1 MLLTTPKIQ
10 RLNYQLVHKLYTLK
24 CKLKKGQEPSKTLC
38 VTRISGTLDYT
49 APFTSV
55 IINSYNR
62 ILKTSVKDYNSQS
75 DIPSLIFP
83 TNKLRNNSFNSF
95 QSLRF
100 LNMTNSHY
108 CPYSGNNLDNE
119 ESIFCWSRF
128 VSEEGRDEVI
138 AFLRDDLGLNMDEV
152 NTESN
157 DFEMTLAEGSHQEL
171 ENVLHEAGWV
181 EQGDYD
187 LDRDDEDYLNLPSI
201 VRETIE
207 SEDKEITAK
216 DIDNLSPEAKAL
228 YDRLKNS

>member
-62 ILKTSVKDYNSQS
+62 ILKTSDKDYNSRS

-83 TNKLRNNSFNSF
+83 TNKLRNKPLNSF
-95 QSLRF
+95 QLLRF
-100 LNMTNSHY
+100 LNMTNSNT
-108 CPYSGNNLDNE
+108 CPFSGNNLDKE
-119 ESIFCWSRF
+119 ENIFVWSRF
-128 VSEEGRDEVI
+128 VSEEGRDSVI

-152 NTESN
+152 DTKSN
-157 DFEMTLAEGSHQEL
+157 DFEMTLSEDANYEL
-171 ENVLHEAGWV
+171 EDVLRENGWL
-181 EQGDYD
+181 EQGDE
-187 LDRDDEDYLNLPSI
+187 DD
-201 VRETIE
+201 T
-207 SEDKEITAK
+207 EITAK

>member
-38 VTRISGTLDYT
+38 VTRISGTLNYT

-62 ILKTSVKDYNSQS
+62 ILKTSDKDYNSRS

-83 TNKLRNNSFNSF
+83 TNKLRNKPLNSF
-95 QSLRF
+95 QLLRF
-100 LNMTNSHY
+100 LNMTNSNT
-108 CPYSGNNLDNE
+108 CPFSGNNLDKE
-119 ESIFCWSRF
+119 ENIFVWSRF
-128 VSEEGRDEVI
+128 VSEEGRDSVI

-152 NTESN
+152 DTKSN
-157 DFEMTLAEGSHQEL
+157 DFEMTLSEDANYEL
-171 ENVLHEAGWV
+171 EDVLRENGWI
-181 EQGDYD
+181 EQGDE
-187 LDRDDEDYLNLPSI
+187 DD
-201 VRETIE
+201 T
-207 SEDKEITAK
+207 EITAK

>member
-24 CKLKKGQEPSKTLC
+24 CKLKKGQEPSKTIC
-38 VTRISGTLDYT
+38 TTRISGTLNYT

-62 ILKTSVKDYNSQS
+62 ILKTSDKDYNSRS

-83 TNKLRNNSFNSF
+83 TNKLRNKPLNSF
-95 QSLRF
+95 QLLRF
-100 LNMTNSHY
+100 LNMTNSNT
-108 CPYSGNNLDNE
+108 CPFSGNNLDKE
-119 ESIFCWSRF
+119 ENIFVWSRF
-128 VSEEGRDEVI
+128 VSEEGRDSVI

-152 NTESN
+152 DTKSN
-157 DFEMTLAEGSHQEL
+157 DFEMTLSEDANYEL
-171 ENVLHEAGWV
+171 EDVLRENGWI
-181 EQGDYD
+181 EQGDE
-187 LDRDDEDYLNLPSI
+187 DD
-201 VRETIE
+201 T
-207 SEDKEITAK
+207 EITAK

>member
-10 RLNYQLVHKLYTLK
+10 RLNYQLVPKLNALK

-38 VTRISGTLDYT
+38 VTRISGTLNYT

-62 ILKTSVKDYNSQS
+62 ILKTSDKDYNSRS

-83 TNKLRNNSFNSF
+83 TNKSRNKPPNSF
-95 QSLRF
+95 QLQRF
-100 LNMTNSHY
+100 LDMTNSQN
-108 CPYSGNNLDNE
+108 CPFSGNNLDNE
-119 ESIFCWSRF
+119 ENIFVWSRF
-128 VSEEGRDEVI
+128 VSAEGRDEVI

-152 NTESN
+152 DTKSN
-157 DFEMTLAEGSHQEL
+157 DFEMTLSEDANYEL
-171 ENVLHEAGWV
+171 EDVLRENGWI
-181 EQGDYD
+181 EQGDE
-187 LDRDDEDYLNLPSI
+187 DD
-201 VRETIE
+201 T
-207 SEDKEITAK
+207 EITAK

>member
-10 RLNYQLVHKLYTLK
+10 RLNYQLVHKLYALK

-38 VTRISGTLDYT
+38 VTRISGTLNYT

-62 ILKTSVKDYNSQS
+62 ILKTSDKDYNSRS

-83 TNKLRNNSFNSF
+83 TNKLRNKPLNSF
-95 QSLRF
+95 QLLRF
-100 LNMTNSHY
+100 LNMTNSNT
-108 CPYSGNNLDNE
+108 CPFSGNNLDKE
-119 ESIFCWSRF
+119 ENIFVWSRF
-128 VSEEGRDEVI
+128 VSEEGRDSVI

-152 NTESN
+152 DTKSN
-157 DFEMTLAEGSHQEL
+157 DFEMTLSEDANYEL
-171 ENVLHEAGWV
+171 EDVLRENGWL
-181 EQGDYD
+181 EQGDE
-187 LDRDDEDYLNLPSI
+187 DD
-201 VRETIE
+201 T
-207 SEDKEITAK
+207 EITAK

>member
-10 RLNYQLVHKLYTLK
+10 RLNYQLVRVIIALK

-38 VTRISGTLDYT
+38 GTGISGTLDYT

-62 ILKTSVKDYNSQS
+62 ILKTSDKDYNSRS

-83 TNKLRNNSFNSF
+83 TNKSRNKLLNSF
-95 QSLRF
+95 QLLRF
-100 LNMTNSHY
+100 LDMTNSNT
-108 CPYSGNNLDNE
+108 CPFSGNNLDKE
-119 ESIFCWSRF
+119 ENIFVWSRF
-128 VSEEGRDEVI
+128 VSEEGRDSVI

-152 NTESN
+152 DTKSN
-157 DFEMTLAEGSHQEL
+157 DFEMTLSEDANYEL
-171 ENVLHEAGWV
+171 EDVLRENGWI
-181 EQGDYD
+181 EQGDE
-187 LDRDDEDYLNLPSI
+187 DD
-201 VRETIE
+201 T
-207 SEDKEITAK
+207 EITAK

>member
-10 RLNYQLVHKLYTLK
+10 RLNYQLVRVIIALK

-38 VTRISGTLDYT
+38 VTGISGTLNYT

-62 ILKTSVKDYNSQS
+62 ILKTSDKDYNSRS

-83 TNKLRNNSFNSF
+83 TNKSRNKLLNSF
-95 QSLRF
+95 QLLRF
-100 LNMTNSHY
+100 LDMTNSNT
-108 CPYSGNNLDNE
+108 CPFSGNNLDKE
-119 ESIFCWSRF
+119 ENIFVWSRF
-128 VSEEGRDEVI
+128 VSEEGRDSVI

-152 NTESN
+152 DTKSN
-157 DFEMTLAEGSHQEL
+157 DFEMTLSEDANYEL
-171 ENVLHEAGWV
+171 EDVLRENGWI
-181 EQGDYD
+181 EQGDE
-187 LDRDDEDYLNLPSI
+187 DD
-201 VRETIE
+201 T
-207 SEDKEITAK
+207 EITAK

>member
-1 MLLTTPKIQ
+1 MLLTTPKIE
-10 RLNYQLVHKLYTLK
+10 RLNYQLVRVIIALK

-38 VTRISGTLDYT
+38 VTGISGTLDYT

-128 VSEEGRDEVI
+128 VSEEGRDEMRLAVI
-138 AFLRDDLGLNMDEV
+138 KKIHEVFPDEEV
-152 NTESN
+152 PGGDPWPIRELLF
-157 DFEMTLAEGSHQEL
+157 DEFVLTLA
-171 ENVLHEAGWV
+171 
-181 EQGDYD
+181 Y
-187 LDRDDEDYLNLPSI
+187 
-201 VRETIE
+201 
-207 SEDKEITAK
+207 
-216 DIDNLSPEAKAL
+216 
-228 YDRLKNS
+228 

>member
-10 RLNYQLVHKLYTLK
+10 RLNYQLVRVIIALK

-38 VTRISGTLDYT
+38 VTRISGTLNYT

-62 ILKTSVKDYNSQS
+62 ILKTSDKDYNSRS

-83 TNKLRNNSFNSF
+83 TNKSRNKLLNSF
-95 QSLRF
+95 QLLRF
-100 LNMTNSHY
+100 LDMTNSST
-108 CPYSGNNLDNE
+108 CPFSGNNLDKE
-119 ESIFCWSRF
+119 ENIFVWSRF
-128 VSEEGRDEVI
+128 VSEEGRDSVI

-152 NTESN
+152 DTKSN
-157 DFEMTLAEGSHQEL
+157 DFEMTLSEDANYEL
-171 ENVLHEAGWV
+171 EDVLRENGWI
-181 EQGDYD
+181 EQGDE
-187 LDRDDEDYLNLPSI
+187 DD
-201 VRETIE
+201 T
-207 SEDKEITAK
+207 EITAK

>member
-10 RLNYQLVHKLYTLK
+10 RLNYQLVRVIIALK

-38 VTRISGTLDYT
+38 VTGISGTLDYT

-62 ILKTSVKDYNSQS
+62 ILKTSDKDYNSRS

-83 TNKLRNNSFNSF
+83 TNKLRNKLLNSF
-95 QSLRF
+95 QLLRF
-100 LNMTNSHY
+100 LDMTNSKL
-108 CPYSGNNLDNE
+108 CPLSGNKLDKE
-119 ESIFCWSRF
+119 ENIFVWSRF
-128 VSEEGRDEVI
+128 VSEEGRDSVI

-152 NTESN
+152 DTKSN
-157 DFEMTLAEGSHQEL
+157 DFEMTLSEDANYEL
-171 ENVLHEAGWV
+171 EDVLRENGWI
-181 EQGDYD
+181 EQGDE
-187 LDRDDEDYLNLPSI
+187 DD
-201 VRETIE
+201 T
-207 SEDKEITAK
+207 EITAK

>member
-10 RLNYQLVHKLYTLK
+10 RLNYQLVHKLNALK

-62 ILKTSVKDYNSQS
+62 ILKTSDKDYNSRS

-83 TNKLRNNSFNSF
+83 TNKLRNKPLNSF
-95 QSLRF
+95 QLLRF
-100 LNMTNSHY
+100 LNMTNSNT
-108 CPYSGNNLDNE
+108 CPFSGNNLDKE
-119 ESIFCWSRF
+119 ENIFVWSRF
-128 VSEEGRDEVI
+128 VSEEGRDSVI

-152 NTESN
+152 DTKSN
-157 DFEMTLAEGSHQEL
+157 DFEMTLSEDANYEL
-171 ENVLHEAGWV
+171 EDVLRENGWI
-181 EQGDYD
+181 EQGDE
-187 LDRDDEDYLNLPSI
+187 DD
-201 VRETIE
+201 T
-207 SEDKEITAK
+207 EITAK

>member
-10 RLNYQLVHKLYTLK
+10 RLNYQLVHKLNALK

-38 VTRISGTLDYT
+38 VTRISGTLNYT

-62 ILKTSVKDYNSQS
+62 ILKTSDKDYNSRS

-83 TNKLRNNSFNSF
+83 TNKLRNNPLNSF
-95 QSLRF
+95 QLLRF
-100 LNMTNSHY
+100 LNMTNSNT
-108 CPYSGNNLDNE
+108 CPFSGNNLDKE
-119 ESIFCWSRF
+119 ENIFVWSRF
-128 VSEEGRDEVI
+128 VSEEGRDSVI

-152 NTESN
+152 DTKSN
-157 DFEMTLAEGSHQEL
+157 DFEMTLSEDANYEL
-171 ENVLHEAGWV
+171 EDVLRENGWI
-181 EQGDYD
+181 EQGEE
-187 LDRDDEDYLNLPSI
+187 DD
-201 VRETIE
+201 T
-207 SEDKEITAK
+207 EITAK

>member
-10 RLNYQLVHKLYTLK
+10 RLNYQLVRVIIALK

-38 VTRISGTLDYT
+38 VTGISGTPDYT

-62 ILKTSVKDYNSQS
+62 ILKTSDKDYNSRS

-83 TNKLRNNSFNSF
+83 TNKLRNKPLNSF
-95 QSLRF
+95 QLLRF
-100 LNMTNSHY
+100 LNMTNSNT
-108 CPYSGNNLDNE
+108 CPFSGNNLDKE
-119 ESIFCWSRF
+119 ENIFVWSRF
-128 VSEEGRDEVI
+128 VSEEGRDSVI

-152 NTESN
+152 DTKSN
-157 DFEMTLAEGSHQEL
+157 DFEMTLSEDANYEL
-171 ENVLHEAGWV
+171 EDVLRENGWI
-181 EQGDYD
+181 EQGDE
-187 LDRDDEDYLNLPSI
+187 DD
-201 VRETIE
+201 T
-207 SEDKEITAK
+207 EITAK

>member
-10 RLNYQLVHKLYTLK
+10 RLNYQLVRVIIALK

-38 VTRISGTLDYT
+38 VTGISGTLDYT

-62 ILKTSVKDYNSQS
+62 ILKTSDKDYNSRS

-83 TNKLRNNSFNSF
+83 TNKLRNKPLNSF
-95 QSLRF
+95 QLLRF
-100 LNMTNSHY
+100 LNMTNSNT
-108 CPYSGNNLDNE
+108 CPFSGNNLDKE
-119 ESIFCWSRF
+119 ENIFVWSRF
-128 VSEEGRDEVI
+128 VSEEGRDSVI

-152 NTESN
+152 DTKSN
-157 DFEMTLAEGSHQEL
+157 DFEMTLSEDANYEL
-171 ENVLHEAGWV
+171 EDVLRENGWV
-181 EQGDYD
+181 EQGDE
-187 LDRDDEDYLNLPSI
+187 DD
-201 VRETIE
+201 T
-207 SEDKEITAK
+207 EITAK